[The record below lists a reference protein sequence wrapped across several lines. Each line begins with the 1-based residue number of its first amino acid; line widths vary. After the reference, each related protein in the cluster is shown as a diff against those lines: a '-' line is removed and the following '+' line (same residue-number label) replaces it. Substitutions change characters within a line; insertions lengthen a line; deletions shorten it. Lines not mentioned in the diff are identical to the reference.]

1 MEQGTVR
8 QTWEEETKLKGFCRK
23 KKKIHFIREFYLS
36 GACSKKLVLQHS
48 QVQYVSKVC
57 LYCRYF

>member
-36 GACSKKLVLQHS
+36 GACSKKLEK
-48 QVQYVSKVC
+48 VSPTTFPSTVC
-57 LYCRYF
+57 F